1 MASLYRKSRR
11 TLETDN
17 RNVTVTAF
25 IVHGWRYFR
34 RRGLKATVR
43 TMIHRFIYGFHKF
56 VVYRTCLAGPPA
68 ADHVRDIMFRLATPA
83 DLDHLA
89 EFERYGLGTSQRADV
104 HDDQD
109 WLFVACHRERLVASR
124 RARPAGA
131 AGSLISP
138 GLPLRA

>member
-89 EFERYGLGTSQRADV
+89 EFFTV
-104 HDDQD
+104 
-109 WLFVACHRERLVASR
+109 VASSSTSSRTLDFCSTNACACR
-124 RARPAGA
+124 RRFRR
-131 AGSLISP
+131 S
-138 GLPLRA
+138 